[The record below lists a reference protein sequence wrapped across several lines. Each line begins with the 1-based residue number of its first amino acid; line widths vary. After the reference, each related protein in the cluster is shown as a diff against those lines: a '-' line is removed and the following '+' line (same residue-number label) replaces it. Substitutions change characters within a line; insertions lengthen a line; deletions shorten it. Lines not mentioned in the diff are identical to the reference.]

1 MIAVVLGEEQGQPSV
16 AQATPPAFP
25 TGRGWRYA
33 LPTPPI
39 GRSRQA
45 LLEAFVIYTF
55 SGERK
60 IDVSSTLFGGQ
71 YSSDEI
77 VNFLRKSELIR
88 NVFVSVEKSWVGA

>member
-1 MIAVVLGEEQGQPSV
+1 MRAAHASNRAV
-16 AQATPPAFP
+16 
-25 TGRGWRYA
+25 
-33 LPTPPI
+33 
-39 GRSRQA
+39 QA

-71 YSSDEI
+71 YSSDGI
-77 VNFLRKSELIR
+77 VNFLRKPELMR